1 MEIFLLVCATLGG
14 TILVCQ
20 VFMMVLGLGG
30 GFHGDTGDG
39 GDFAGDVHD
48 VAGGHLGG
56 DVHGDTGGHDGGTD
70 GHDHTGDHAQEH
82 GQETHHSSWLF
93 AMISFRTLVAAM
105 TFFGLAGLAASSA
118 GASTPTVVG
127 VALAA
132 GWAAMYGVYRLMQ
145 LLGHLR
151 AEGTVRVE
159 RALGQIGSV
168 YLRIPGHRSGCG
180 KIHLNLQ
187 NRTMEYS
194 AVTDDDEI
202 PTGATV
208 EVVEVVDTCTL
219 LVQVAV

>member
-1 MEIFLLVCATLGG
+1 METFLLICASLGG

-20 VFMMVLGLGG
+20 VVMMVLGLGG
-30 GFHGDTGDG
+30 GLHADTGDG

-48 VAGGHLGG
+48 VVGGHLGG
-56 DVHGDTGGHDGGTD
+56 DVHADAAGHDAGAD
-70 GHDHTGDHAQEH
+70 GHDHTGDH
-82 GQETHHSSWLF
+82 GQDTHHSSWLF
-93 AMISFRTLVAAM
+93 AMLSFRTLVAAM
-105 TFFGLAGLAASSA
+105 TFFGLAGLAACSA
-118 GASTPTVVG
+118 GASTATVLI

-145 LLGHLR
+145 VLGRLR
-151 AEGTVRVE
+151 AEGTVRIE
-159 RALGQIGSV
+159 RALGQRGSV

-194 AVTDDDEI
+194 AATEGDEI

-208 EVVEVVDTCTL
+208 EVVEVLDACTL
-219 LVQVAV
+219 LVQVAA